1 MRLIA
6 PNLSAAHAFTTR
18 QGGVSQAPYDS
29 LNLGLST
36 GDRSENVLENRRRA
50 LALIG
55 GELERVA
62 LLHQVHSARVVVAEA
77 GLRDR
82 QGDGLL
88 TGESGIPLA
97 VSGADCYPVL
107 VEDPRQGCVGAAHAG
122 WRGVAA
128 GIGGALVEA
137 FRDCFGSRAED
148 LRVAIGPGISG
159 RNYQVGD
166 DVVARLSRAG
176 LPLDSCCTPEDQVSG
191 REWKWRLDLVA
202 ALAWQL
208 ERAGVDPGRVWAAGR
223 CTYGEP
229 AEFFSHRRDG
239 ARTGRQW
246 GMIVG

>member
-1 MRLIA
+1 LRLIA

-18 QGGVSQAPYDS
+18 QGGVSEAPYDS

-82 QGDGLL
+82 RADGLL

-128 GIGGALVEA
+128 GIGGALIEA
-137 FRDCFGSRAED
+137 FRDRFGSRAEE

-159 RNYQVGD
+159 RNYQVGEE
-166 DVVARLSRAG
+166 VVARLSAAG
-176 LPLDSCCTPEDQVSG
+176 FPLDSCGTPEDQVAG
-191 REWKWRLDLVA
+191 RERKWRLDLVA
-202 ALAWQL
+202 ALIWQL
-208 ERAGVDPGRVWAAGR
+208 EHAGVDPGGVWVAGR

-229 AEFFSHRRDG
+229 AVFFSHRRDG
-239 ARTGRQW
+239 PRTGRQW

>member
-18 QGGVSQAPYDS
+18 QGGVSEGPYDS

-55 GELERVA
+55 AGLERVA
-62 LLHQVHSARVVVAEA
+62 LLHQVHSARVVVAEP

-82 QGDGLL
+82 QADGLL
-88 TGESGIPLA
+88 TGERGVPLA

-128 GIGGALVEA
+128 GIGGALIEA
-137 FRDCFGSRAED
+137 FRSRFDSRPED

-159 RNYQVGD
+159 RNYPVGD
-166 DVVARLSRAG
+166 DVVGHLSAAG
-176 LPLDSCCTPEDQVSG
+176 LPLASCCTPEDQVAG
-191 REWKWRLDLVA
+191 RERKWRLDLVA
-202 ALAWQL
+202 ALVWQL

-229 AEFFSHRRDG
+229 EEFFSHRRDG
-239 ARTGRQW
+239 PRTGRQW